1 MSNATIRESR
11 GRKVFNIINRVLLLL
26 VCLIVIVPIWNV
38 LITSVAADKDVMG
51 NDYLLIPRSFTL
63 SNYSRVLHSGYMQAF
78 RNSIFVAVA
87 GTALSM
93 LISLPLGYALS
104 RRELVGRGIWMKML
118 TFTMVFDVGIMP
130 FYIVVRS
137 LHLINTMAAIIIP
150 VAVSTF
156 NVIIIKNYMT
166 SIPESLIESA
176 KLDGCNDVVVLVR
189 IVLPL
194 SISIIAAVV
203 LFYFVS
209 YWNRYFEVIMFIND
223 SRKYTLQVVLRSLMF
238 ESDESLGGGNYVYN
252 NTKMAVMVLGML
264 PVLVIYPFIQ
274 KHFVSGL
281 MLGGIK
287 E

>member
-1 MSNATIRESR
+1 MSNSTIRETK
-11 GRKVFNIINRVLLLL
+11 GRKVFNWINRIILALICL
-26 VCLIVIVPIWNV
+26 VIIIPIWNV
-38 LITSVAADKDVMG
+38 LITSVAVYRDVMG
-51 NDYLLIPRSFTL
+51 TDYILVPHSFTL
-63 SNYSRVLHSGYMQAF
+63 KNYQRVLQSGYMQAF
-78 RNSIFVAVA
+78 RNSIFVAVV

-93 LISLPLGYALS
+93 FISLPLGFAIS
-104 RRELVGRGIWMKML
+104 RRELIGRSFWLKML
-118 TFTMVFDVGIMP
+118 TFTLVFDVGIMP
-130 FYIVVRS
+130 FYIVVKS

-150 VAVSTF
+150 VSVSTF
-156 NVIIIKNYMT
+156 NVIIIKNYMS
-166 SIPESLIESA
+166 SIPESLVESA
-176 KLDGCNDVVVLVR
+176 RLDGCNDLVILVR
-189 IVLPL
+189 IIIPL

-223 SRKYTLQVVLRSLMF
+223 GRKYTLQVVLRSLMF

-274 KHFVSGL
+274 KYFVTGL
-281 MLGGIK
+281 MVGGIK

>member
-1 MSNATIRESR
+1 MSNSTIRETK
-11 GRKVFNIINRVLLLL
+11 GRKVFNWINRILLALICL
-26 VCLIVIVPIWNV
+26 VIIIPIWNV
-38 LITSVAADKDVMG
+38 LITSVAVYRDVMG
-51 NDYLLIPRSFTL
+51 TDYILVPHSFTL
-63 SNYSRVLHSGYMQAF
+63 KNYQRVLQSGYMQAF
-78 RNSIFVAVA
+78 RNSIFVAVV

-93 LISLPLGYALS
+93 FISLPLGFAIS
-104 RRELVGRGIWMKML
+104 RKELIGRNFWLKML
-118 TFTMVFDVGIMP
+118 TFTLVFDVGIMP
-130 FYIVVRS
+130 FYIVVKS

-150 VAVSTF
+150 VSVSTF
-156 NVIIIKNYMT
+156 NVIIIKNYMS
-166 SIPESLIESA
+166 SIPESLVESA
-176 KLDGCNDVVVLVR
+176 RLDGCNDLVILVR
-189 IVLPL
+189 IIIPL

-223 SRKYTLQVVLRSLMF
+223 GRKYTLQVVLRSLMF

-274 KHFVSGL
+274 KYFVTGL
-281 MLGGIK
+281 MVGGIK